1 MSCSRVSAD
10 QRRWA
15 DDLSGHCPVY
25 GPQPAIGSAATVTH
39 ANYPDIQYTKSD
51 SYEAGLCS
59 HVNTLA
65 NDVPQHFRHHRHY
78 ISDISLDI
86 RSSYSP
92 YSQFFKTR
100 HPLQTIL
107 CVS

>member
-1 MSCSRVSAD
+1 MSCSIVSAD

-25 GPQPAIGSAATVTH
+25 GPPPAIGSAATVTH
-39 ANYPDIQYTKSD
+39 ANYPDIQYTNVIGS
-51 SYEAGLCS
+51 EVGLCS

-78 ISDISLDI
+78 ISSIFLDTLI
-86 RSSYSP
+86 RLIHN
-92 YSQFFKTR
+92 FFKMR
-100 HPLQTIL
+100 QPLQTNL